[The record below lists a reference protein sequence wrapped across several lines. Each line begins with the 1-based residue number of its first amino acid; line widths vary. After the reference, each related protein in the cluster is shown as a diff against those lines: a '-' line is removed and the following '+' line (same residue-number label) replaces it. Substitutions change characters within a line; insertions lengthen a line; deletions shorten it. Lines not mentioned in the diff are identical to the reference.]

1 MYLNSGL
8 EGEEAVYIT
17 SSDGFYKLRGYSIY
31 YERNQMMQDYMIS
44 RKDIS
49 RVETG
54 VNDRA
59 IQDFRQKMEE
69 HRGEAIRRQS
79 TVGTLSAVCT
89 ALAVTVLAGG
99 VAMFNNYKK
108 MHEMESVIAVSYTH
122 LSRRYLD
129 HRDRRGR
136 RQP

>member
-1 MYLNSGL
+1 
-8 EGEEAVYIT
+8 
-17 SSDGFYKLRGYSIY
+17 
-31 YERNQMMQDYMIS
+31 MIS

-108 MHEMESVIAVSYTH
+108 MHEMESVIASC
-122 LSRRYLD
+122 SRREGSRKQKQGSGL
-129 HRDRRGR
+129 
-136 RQP
+136 

>member
-59 IQDFRQKMEE
+59 IQDFRKKMEE
-69 HRGEAIRRQS
+69 HRGVSNPPPEY
-79 TVGTLSAVCT
+79 
-89 ALAVTVLAGG
+89 GG
-99 VAMFNNYKK
+99 YAFGCVHSFGCNCF
-108 MHEMESVIAVSYTH
+108 
-122 LSRRYLD
+122 
-129 HRDRRGR
+129 GR
-136 RQP
+136 RCSDVLITIKRCMKWKV

>member
-99 VAMFNNYKK
+99 VAMFNNYKRCMK
-108 MHEMESVIAVSYTH
+108 WKCDCIGAPGEG
-122 LSRRYLD
+122 SRKQKQGSGL
-129 HRDRRGR
+129 
-136 RQP
+136 